1 MLNEVFEKTRSKLN
15 KVGCGMCLAKWTQVT
30 MHLHNGMTHSCH
42 HPTAHKIPLSELQ
55 NNPSALHNTNYKK
68 LARKEM
74 LEGGKPKECDY
85 CWKIEDSSNAFSD
98 RTYKSS
104 EPWSA
109 PHFEEITTSSWK
121 KDFNPKYVE
130 VAFSNTCNFKCSY
143 CGPMYSTK
151 WVEEINQFGPYKTS
165 TSFNSMS
172 TYKERGVMPYQVSEH
187 NPYVEAFWK
196 WWPDLYHDL
205 HTFRI
210 TGGEP
215 LLSKDTFKVLDYII
229 ETDNPN
235 KRLSFCIN
243 SNLGIPESLFKKFV
257 EKVEIII
264 DKELVHE
271 FIIFTS
277 CDAYGEQANYIRNGF
292 NYNQFY
298 ERVDFLLDKFKP
310 MTIDIMS
317 TYNAL
322 SVPSYKKL
330 IEDVVILKE
339 RHHNP
344 TRYWGSSLL
353 LDSSYLRWP
362 THQTVKILDKEWVR
376 EIDEQAKLVDF
387 YEQMRTG
394 LDGYGFTDI
403 EINKIKRIKDW
414 FISEENEENL
424 NTNRKDFYKFITE
437 HDKRRNTDFVKTFP
451 ELEEFLAK
459 CRVTKSRVS

>member
-42 HPTAHKIPLSELQ
+42 HPTAHKIPLEEIAL
-55 NNPSALHNTNYKK
+55 NPTALHNTMHKK

-74 LEGGKPKECDY
+74 LEGGKPSECDY
-85 CWKIEDSSNAFSD
+85 CWNIEENSDAFSD

-109 PHFEEITTSSWK
+109 PYFEEITKGGWDK
-121 KDFNPKYVE
+121 NYNPKYVE

-143 CGPMYSTK
+143 CSPMFSSK
-151 WVEEINQFGPYKTS
+151 WAEEINQFGPYKTS
-165 TSFNSMS
+165 TAFNNMEL
-172 TYKERGVMPYQVSEH
+172 YKEQGTMPYLASEH

-196 WWPDLYHDL
+196 WWPSLYRDL

-215 LLSKDTFKVLDYII
+215 LLSKDTFKILDYII
-229 ETDNPN
+229 ETDTPN
-235 KRLSFCIN
+235 KKLSLCIN
-243 SNLGIPESLFKKFV
+243 SNLGVPEKLFNEFV
-257 EKVEIII
+257 NRIEKIL

-277 CDAYGEQANYIRNGF
+277 CDTHGEQANYIRHGF
-292 NYNQFY
+292 DYKLFH
-298 ERVDFLLDKFKP
+298 ERVDFLLDKFKTI
-310 MTIDIMS
+310 TIDIMS

-322 SVPSYKKL
+322 SVPGYKKL
-330 IEDVVILKE
+330 IEDVIILKE

-344 TRYWGSSLL
+344 YRYWGSSLL

-362 THQTVKILDKEWVR
+362 NHQTVKILDKSWVK

-387 YEQMRTG
+387 HEQMRTG

-414 FISEENEENL
+414 LIAEEDEESISK
-424 NTNRKDFYKFITE
+424 NRKDFYKFIRE
-437 HDKRRNTDFVKTFP
+437 HDKRRNTDFIKVFP

-459 CRVTKSRVS
+459 CRVS

>member
-42 HPTAHKIPLSELQ
+42 HPTAHKIPLEEIAL
-55 NNPSALHNTNYKK
+55 NPTALHNTMHKK

-74 LEGGKPKECDY
+74 LEGGKPSECDY
-85 CWKIEDSSNAFSD
+85 CWNIEENSDAFSD

-109 PHFEEITTSSWK
+109 PYFEEITKGGWDK
-121 KDFNPKYVE
+121 NYNPKYVE
-130 VAFSNTCNFKCSY
+130 VAFSNACNFKCSY
-143 CGPMYSTK
+143 CSPMFSSK
-151 WVEEINQFGPYKTS
+151 WAEEINQFGPYKTS
-165 TSFNSMS
+165 TAFNNMEL
-172 TYKERGVMPYQVSEH
+172 YKEQGTMPYLASQH

-196 WWPDLYHDL
+196 WWPSLYRDL

-215 LLSKDTFKVLDYII
+215 LLSKDTFKILDFII
-229 ETDNPN
+229 ETDTPN
-235 KRLSFCIN
+235 KKLSLCIN
-243 SNLGIPESLFKKFV
+243 SNLGVPEKLFNEFV
-257 EKVEIII
+257 NRIEKIL

-277 CDAYGEQANYIRNGF
+277 CDTHGEQANYIRHGF
-292 NYNQFY
+292 DYKLFH
-298 ERVDFLLDKFKP
+298 ERVDFLLDKFKTI
-310 MTIDIMS
+310 TIDIMS

-322 SVPSYKKL
+322 SVPGYKKL
-330 IEDVVILKE
+330 IEDVIILKE

-344 TRYWGSSLL
+344 YRYWGSSLL

-362 THQTVKILDKEWVR
+362 NHQTVKILDKSWVK

-387 YEQMRTG
+387 HEQMRTG

-414 FISEENEENL
+414 LIAEEDEESINK
-424 NTNRKDFYKFITE
+424 NRRDFYKFIRE
-437 HDKRRNTDFVKTFP
+437 HDRRRNTDFVKTFP

-459 CRVTKSRVS
+459 CRVS

>member
-1 MLNEVFEKTRSKLN
+1 MLNEVFEKTRNKLN

-42 HPTAHKIPLSELQ
+42 HPTAHKIPLEEIAL
-55 NNPSALHNTNYKK
+55 NPTALHNTMHKK

-74 LEGGKPKECDY
+74 LEGGKPGECDY
-85 CWKIEDSSNAFSD
+85 CWNIEENSDAFSD

-109 PHFEEITTSSWK
+109 PYFEEITKGGWDK
-121 KDFNPKYVE
+121 NYNPKYVE

-143 CGPMYSTK
+143 CSPMFSSK
-151 WVEEINQFGPYKTS
+151 WAEEINQFGPYKTS
-165 TSFNSMS
+165 TAFNNMEL
-172 TYKERGVMPYQVSEH
+172 YKEQGTMPYLASEH

-196 WWPDLYHDL
+196 WWPSLYRDL

-215 LLSKDTFKVLDYII
+215 LLSKDTFKILDYII
-229 ETDNPN
+229 ETDTPN
-235 KRLSFCIN
+235 KKLSLCIN
-243 SNLGIPESLFKKFV
+243 SNLGVPEKLFNEFV
-257 EKVEIII
+257 SKIEKIL

-277 CDAYGEQANYIRNGF
+277 CDTHGEQANYIRHGF
-292 NYNQFY
+292 DYKLFH
-298 ERVDFLLDKFKP
+298 ERVDFLLDKFKTI
-310 MTIDIMS
+310 TIDIMS

-322 SVPSYKKL
+322 SVPGYKKL
-330 IEDVVILKE
+330 IEDVIILKE

-344 TRYWGSSLL
+344 YRYWGSSLL

-362 THQTVKILDKEWVR
+362 NHQTVKILDKSWVK

-387 YEQMRTG
+387 HEQMRTG

-414 FISEENEENL
+414 LIAEEDEESINK
-424 NTNRKDFYKFITE
+424 NRKDFYKFIRE
-437 HDKRRNTDFVKTFP
+437 HDKRRNTDFIKTFP

-459 CRVTKSRVS
+459 CRVS